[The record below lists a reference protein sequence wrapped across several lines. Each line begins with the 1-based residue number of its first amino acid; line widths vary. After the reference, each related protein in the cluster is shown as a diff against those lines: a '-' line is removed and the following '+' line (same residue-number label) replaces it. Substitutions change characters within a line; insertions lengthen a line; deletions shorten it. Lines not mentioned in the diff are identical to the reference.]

1 MYEHAIP
8 QNIMDYE
15 FKLFA
20 GLTIKQFIIIAISGG
35 LAFGIFQLRQIG
47 ILPDVFMW
55 VLLPTVL
62 LGGIALGMGSYQK
75 RPFDEWVTHFFRAIN
90 SPLRRSWKKTD
101 AAVPKEQFFGT
112 KISVFPKYLSVYFL
126 SEDEYRKF
134 TQYSVN
140 QAPVATT
147 PSTLSPIIPITA
159 ENIGDYAD
167 PNIVLPMIP
176 NTIAFRIM
184 QDGIPT
190 EGVIVYVKDSNGNV
204 VTALKSNES
213 GILYFD
219 QSFPNGVYI
228 FEFQSDMVE
237 LPKLQIMF
245 EGGNYPL
252 LNISPLS

>member
-1 MYEHAIP
+1 
-8 QNIMDYE
+8 MDYE

-20 GLTIKQFIIIAISGG
+20 GLTMKQFIIIAVSGAI
-35 LAFGIFQLRQIG
+35 AFGIFQLRQMG
-47 ILPDVFMW
+47 IIPDVFMW

-62 LGGIALGMGSYQK
+62 LGGIGLGMGSYQK

-90 SPLRRSWKKTD
+90 SPLRRTWKKSPEP
-101 AAVPKEQFFGT
+101 VLKEKFFGT
-112 KISVFPKYLSVYFL
+112 KVTVFPKYMSVYFL
-126 SEDEYRKF
+126 NEDEYRKV

-140 QAPVATT
+140 QAPVAQT
-147 PSTLSPIIPITA
+147 PVNLSPIIPITA
-159 ENIGDYAD
+159 ENIADYAD
-167 PNIVLPMIP
+167 PNIILPMIP

-184 QDGIPT
+184 QDGIPI

-219 QSFPNGVYI
+219 QSFPNGIYV
-228 FEFQSDMVE
+228 FEFQSELVG

-252 LNISPLS
+252 LNITPLA